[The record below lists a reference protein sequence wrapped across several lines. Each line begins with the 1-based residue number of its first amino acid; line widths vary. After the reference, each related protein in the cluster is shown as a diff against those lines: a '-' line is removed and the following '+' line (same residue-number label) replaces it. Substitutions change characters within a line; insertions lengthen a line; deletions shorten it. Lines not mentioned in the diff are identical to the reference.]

1 MMQNILKKI
10 DDYRFLLPRTYQP
23 GMRVN
28 GLIYSKEKMLSD
40 IVMDKALEQVANV
53 ATLPGIVGY
62 SLAMPDIHWG
72 YGFPI
77 GGVAATS
84 FDHDGV
90 ISPGGVGFDINCGVR
105 LMRTDLTYAEIHDKK
120 ETLVNTL
127 FNDVPS
133 GVGSS
138 GEIVLSRN
146 EFKKMLISGV
156 RWAAS
161 RGMAEPLDVLHCEEE
176 GSLEGAD
183 PDAVSDKAFARGKDQ
198 LGTLGSG
205 NHFLEVQEVVE
216 VFDAA
221 VAAAL
226 GIHVGQI
233 TVMIHSG
240 SRGFGHQVCED
251 YLIVMQKVVQ
261 KYGIRL
267 PDRQLACAPLASP
280 EAARYFAAMNAAAN
294 YAWCNRQILMHL
306 VRESIAKVMGKS
318 RQALGMHLVY
328 DVAHNIAKKETY
340 VLDGKKI
347 QVCVHRK
354 GATRALGEGNPL
366 LPDTYRSLGQ
376 PVIIPGDMGTASYL
390 LVGTKK
396 AEAETFSS
404 TCHGA
409 GRVMSRSA
417 ALRTI
422 DSHRLLAELEKKDIQ
437 VRAAG
442 KKTIVEEAPQAYK
455 NIDDV
460 IDVVTK
466 AGISRKIA
474 KMRPLCVIKG

>member
-1 MMQNILKKI
+1 MQTILKKI
-10 DDYRFLLPRTYQP
+10 DDYRFLLPQAYQS
-23 GMRVN
+23 GMRVD
-28 GLIYSKEKMLSD
+28 GVVYSKEKMLPD
-40 IVMDKALEQVANV
+40 IVSDKALEQVANV
-53 ATLPGIVGY
+53 ATLPGIVGK

-84 FDHDGV
+84 FEHDGV
-90 ISPGGVGFDINCGVR
+90 VSPGGVGFDINCGVR
-105 LMRTDLTYAEIHDKK
+105 LMRTELTFDEIRDKQK
-120 ETLVNTL
+120 KLVDTL
-127 FNDVPS
+127 FNDIPT

-138 GEIVLSRN
+138 GSIVLSRN
-146 EFKKMLISGV
+146 EFRKMLGAGV
-156 RWAAS
+156 RWAED
-161 RGMAEPLDVLHCEEE
+161 RGMAESSDISHCEEE
-176 GSLEGAD
+176 GSLAGAE
-183 PDAVSDKAFARGKDQ
+183 PDAVSDRAYARGKDQ

-205 NHFLEVQEVVE
+205 NHFLEVQEVIE
-216 VFDAA
+216 VFDEA
-221 VAAAL
+221 VAAQM
-226 GIHVGQI
+226 GIRLGQI

-251 YLIVMQKVVQ
+251 YLSIMQKAVQ

-267 PDRQLACAPLASP
+267 PDRQLACAPLSSP
-280 EAARYFAAMNAAAN
+280 EADRYFGAMAAAAN
-294 YAWCNRQILMHL
+294 YAWCNRQVLMHL
-306 VRESIAKVMGKS
+306 ARESIAKVIGRS
-318 RQALGMHLVY
+318 RQSLGMQLVY

-340 VLDGKKI
+340 VINGKKM

-354 GATRALGEGNPL
+354 GATRALGPGNPL

-390 LVGTKK
+390 LLGTKK
-396 AEAETFSS
+396 AEEETFSS

-409 GRVMSRSA
+409 GRVMSRSQ

-422 DSHRLLAELEKKDIQ
+422 DVNRLFAELERKDIQ

-442 KKTIVEEAPQAYK
+442 KKTLVEEAPQVYK

-460 IDVVTK
+460 IDVVTQ